1 LKIVNKKKINYKLIQ
16 HVFLQIII
24 NKIKDV
30 LNLEKEFMYYVMD
43 MDQMGNKLP
52 NLYVI
57 KYMVIM

>member
-1 LKIVNKKKINYKLIQ
+1 M
-16 HVFLQIII
+16 
-24 NKIKDV
+24 

-57 KYMVIM
+57 KYMVIMQNNIEKCLSHK